1 MSIKKQEK
9 NKKNWFNKLNN
20 EKSIEKLALIH
31 LMDLGINFNYLIGKK
46 VLEIGAGKAIIAKA
60 AKNKGIEGI
69 VSLDVDP
76 EVEEELKNLGLP
88 FVRAR
93 AEELPFPDETFD
105 LVISHA
111 GPPIISS
118 SKEIVKK
125 VILEVKRVLKE
136 GGEFRFGPG
145 SLNTNIF
152 TQEEL
157 FTPEEYKS
165 FTQKQRIERI
175 KQKSI
180 EFLKSIDPNINQEKN
195 KVGHHF
201 QIFYILKKEK
211 NVEK

>member
-1 MSIKKQEK
+1 
-9 NKKNWFNKLNN
+9 
-20 EKSIEKLALIH
+20 
-31 LMDLGINFNYLIGKK
+31 MDLGIDFNYLTGKK

-60 AKNKGIEGI
+60 AKKKGIEGI
-69 VSLDVDP
+69 VSLDAYS

-88 FVRAR
+88 FVRAYT
-93 AEELPFPDETFD
+93 EELPFPDETFD
-105 LVISHA
+105 LVLSHA

-118 SKEIVKK
+118 SKEKVKK
-125 VILEVKRVLKE
+125 VIFEVKRILKE

-145 SLNTNIF
+145 SLNANIF

-180 EFLKSIDPNINQEKN
+180 EFLKSIDPNIDQKETKL
-195 KVGHHF
+195 GHHF
-201 QIFYILKKEK
+201 QIFYILKKRRMLK
-211 NVEK
+211 NKNFLLIKISLIFQLIFLFLHRLALFF